1 MKGLS
6 VEVRVGLLILAA
18 LLLLGGFIFVLGGV
32 QLGDRYDLFVDFDHP
47 GNVQPGAP
55 VSVGSI
61 RIGTVEEVRYMGG
74 RLDPETGRRPLIRM
88 RLSIDENVRDTIHED
103 ALFYV
108 TSQSVL
114 GESVIAIDPGDPEKP
129 PLPPEAVVEGVDP
142 PRLDLALAL
151 AYELLEG
158 LTRFLRENRQ
168 EFATLLT
175 SAASMV
181 RQIDGL
187 LSEHDE
193 RLDTILANIEQ
204 ATAQTN
210 ELLEGGNE
218 ILHGPHLRRSL
229 ANLDRTLAAV
239 ASDIGPL
246 MHDVRSLA
254 GSAEETFGPQ
264 QREQIQHALAHAAS
278 LATEA
283 DSAVADARAIVAH
296 IREGRGSVGAFVMD
310 EEVYDDVQELLRD
323 LKHNP
328 WKLFWR
334 E

>member
-6 VEVRVGLLILAA
+6 VEVRVGLLILVA
-18 LLLLGGFIFVLGGV
+18 LALLGGFVFVLGGV
-32 QLGDRYDLFVDFDHP
+32 ELGDRYDLYVDFDHP

-61 RIGTVEEVRYMGG
+61 RVGTVEEITYMGG
-74 RLDPETGRRPLIRM
+74 RLDPQTGRRPLIRM
-88 RLSIDENVRDTIHED
+88 RLSLDANVQDTIHED

-108 TSQSVL
+108 TSQSML
-114 GESVIAIDPGDPEKP
+114 GESVIAVDPGDPEKP
-129 PLPPEAVVEGVDP
+129 ALQEGAIVEGVDP

-158 LTRFLRENRQ
+158 LTRFLRENREQ
-168 EFATLLT
+168 LSGLLT

-181 RQIDGL
+181 RQIDAL
-187 LSEHDE
+187 LSEHDD
-193 RLDTILANIEQ
+193 RLDTILVNLER

-210 ELLEGGNE
+210 ELLEGGNA
-218 ILHGPHLRRSL
+218 IVNGPRLRRSL
-229 ANLDRTLAAV
+229 TNLDRTLAAV
-239 ASDIGPL
+239 ATDIGPL
-246 MHDVRSLA
+246 LSDARELA
-254 GSAEETFGPQ
+254 HAAEETFGPD
-264 QREQIQHALAHAAS
+264 QREQVQRTLEHAAS

-328 WKLFWR
+328 WKFFWR